1 MPPATSQ
8 VPKARAPRAPSA
20 QKFLD
25 VWEIKDD
32 VVILRD
38 GTVRAVLLVSSM
50 NFALKS
56 DEEQAAVIQAYT
68 QFLNTLDFPLQ
79 ICIQSRKLNI
89 DPYLDNLKQLEK
101 TQANELLKMQTQEYV
116 TYVRELV
123 ELADIMAKRFYVVVP
138 YQPGSG
144 KRANFFKRLTGVLS
158 PTNVIHIKQKRFD
171 ELRGE
176 LLKRVDFVAD
186 GLSALGLKAVPLDTQ
201 GLIELF
207 YNTYNPQTSAQE
219 KFSGLEQMS
228 IER

>member
-1 MPPATSQ
+1 M
-8 VPKARAPRAPSA
+8 
-20 QKFLD
+20 D

-32 VVILRD
+32 VVILRN
-38 GTVRAVLLVSSM
+38 GTIRTVLLVSSM

-79 ICIQSRKLNI
+79 IVIQSRKLNI
-89 DPYLDNLKQLEK
+89 DPYLENLKVIEK
-101 TQANELLKMQTQEYV
+101 TQSNELLKMQTQEYI

-123 ELADIMAKRFYVVVP
+123 ELADIMSKHFYVVVP
-138 YQPGSG
+138 YQPGAN
-144 KRANFFKRLTGVLS
+144 KRQGFFKRLTGVLS
-158 PTNVIHIKQKRFD
+158 PTNVIHIKQKRFEEYRD
-171 ELRGE
+171 E

-186 GLSALGLKAVPLDTQ
+186 GLSGLGLKAVPLDTQ

-207 YNTYNPQTSAQE
+207 YTTYNPQTSGQE
-219 KFSGLEQMS
+219 KVGGADQVT

>member
-1 MPPATSQ
+1 MATHSTQPRVPHPPST
-8 VPKARAPRAPSA
+8 

-32 VVILRD
+32 VVILRN
-38 GTVRAVLLVSSM
+38 GTIRGILLVSSM

-79 ICIQSRKLNI
+79 IAIQSRKLNI
-89 DPYLDNLKQLEK
+89 DPYLESLKRIEK
-101 TQANELLKMQTQEYV
+101 TQTNELLKMQTQEYI

-123 ELADIMAKRFYVVVP
+123 ELADIMSKHFYVVVP

-144 KRANFFKRLTGVLS
+144 KRMGFFKRLSAALS
-158 PTNVIHIKQKRFD
+158 PTNVIHIKQKQFEEMRS
-171 ELRGE
+171 E
-176 LLKRVDFVAD
+176 LLKRVDFVVD

-207 YNTYNPQTSAQE
+207 YNTYNPQTSDME
-219 KFSGLEQMS
+219 KISNVEQLS

>member
-1 MPPATSQ
+1 MADPRQ
-8 VPKARAPRAPSA
+8 IRPKAPST
-20 QKFLD
+20 QKFMD

-32 VVILRD
+32 VVILRN
-38 GTVRAVLLVSSM
+38 GTIRSALLVSSM

-79 ICIQSRKLNI
+79 IVIQSRKLNI
-89 DPYLDNLKQLEK
+89 DPYLDNLKVVAKAQ
-101 TQANELLKMQTQEYV
+101 TNELLKMQTQEYI

-123 ELADIMAKRFYVVVP
+123 ELADIMSKHFYVVVP
-138 YQPGSG
+138 YQPGSN
-144 KRANFFKRLTGVLS
+144 KRQGFFKRLAGVMS

-171 ELRGE
+171 EYREE
-176 LLKRVDFVAD
+176 LFKRVDFVVD
-186 GLSALGLKAVPLDTQ
+186 GLSSLGLKAVPLDTQ

-207 YNTYNPQTSAQE
+207 YTTYNPQTSDQE
-219 KFSGLEQMS
+219 KVGGVDQVN

>member
-1 MPPATSQ
+1 MPDPSRQAK
-8 VPKARAPRAPSA
+8 PKAPSA
-20 QKFLD
+20 QKFMD

-32 VVILRD
+32 VVILRN
-38 GTVRAVLLVSSM
+38 GTIRSVLLVSSM

-79 ICIQSRKLNI
+79 IVIQSRKLNI
-89 DPYLDNLKQLEK
+89 DPYLENLKGIEK
-101 TQANELLKMQTQEYV
+101 AQTNELLKMQTQEYI

-123 ELADIMAKRFYVVVP
+123 ELADIMSKHFYVVVP
-138 YQPGSG
+138 YQPGTN
-144 KRANFFKRLTGVLS
+144 KRQGFFKRLTGVLS
-158 PTNVIHIKQKRFD
+158 PTNVIHIKQKRF
-171 ELRGE
+171 EEYREE

-186 GLSALGLKAVPLDTQ
+186 GLSSLGLKAIPLDTQ

-207 YNTYNPQTSAQE
+207 YNTYNPQTSDQE
-219 KFSGLEQMS
+219 KAEGVDQVN